1 MLFLLL
7 NYICPTLS
15 FFPGMVILSAGHMGL
30 PELALDGEDPFIA
43 VELDTSFDPSLVDV
57 DINGD
62 HIGVDV
68 NTVVSL
74 AIEDFF
80 LQKVYERNWTSAQ
93 RALPWLK
100 GRNSSALIELANSYL
115 SKTRPAVNKANKRF
129 VVDTS

>member
-1 MLFLLL
+1 ML
-7 NYICPTLS
+7 
-15 FFPGMVILSAGHMGL
+15 ILSAGHMGL

-74 AIEDFF
+74 VTVNVVSREID
-80 LQKVYERNWTSAQ
+80 L
-93 RALPWLK
+93 
-100 GRNSSALIELANSYL
+100 
-115 SKTRPAVNKANKRF
+115 TR
-129 VVDTS
+129 